1 MSATTAGSREPAT
14 AGEAEGRRRWDKIAG
29 AGDTLLFLMG
39 VENLDEIASQ
49 LQANGRGPDT
59 PVALVRWGTWA
70 GSQETL
76 VGTLGD
82 IVEKV
87 RAAGFKAPAV
97 TIVGEVV
104 RLREKLRWFDLGP
117 LSGKRIVVT
126 RAREQ
131 ASELAEKLEAKGAEA
146 IVFPVIKLVP
156 PSDSYAALDDAV
168 IKVGTYDW
176 LCFASAPAVHAFCAR
191 LSSAGKD
198 ARWFA
203 AAKIAA
209 VGPATAEALKS
220 HGLCVDFQPL
230 VMTGAGLGAELPEE
244 PFGKNFLVPRAKDGD
259 DSLINALIAR
269 EGTVD
274 AVVAYENV
282 LDAADADAV
291 RQRLL
296 DGTIDAVTFTSS
308 STVKNFAS
316 ALNGLALPASVLVA
330 CIGPSTAKTAE
341 EVLGRAPDILAKEP
355 TMDSFVAALEQHY
368 ISATEKTFV

>member
-1 MSATTAGSREPAT
+1 M
-14 AGEAEGRRRWDKIAG
+14 
-29 AGDTLLFLMG
+29 
-39 VENLDEIASQ
+39 
-49 LQANGRGPDT
+49 
-59 PVALVRWGTWA
+59 
-70 GSQETL
+70 
-76 VGTLGD
+76 
-82 IVEKV
+82 
-87 RAAGFKAPAV
+87 
-97 TIVGEVV
+97 
-104 RLREKLRWFDLGP
+104 
-117 LSGKRIVVT
+117 
-126 RAREQ
+126 
-131 ASELAEKLEAKGAEA
+131 
-146 IVFPVIKLVP
+146 
-156 PSDSYAALDDAV
+156 
-168 IKVGTYDW
+168 
-176 LCFASAPAVHAFCAR
+176 
-191 LSSAGKD
+191 SSAGKD

-282 LDAADADAV
+282 IDAADADAV
-291 RQRLL
+291 RRRLL